1 MFFERTGDRMDVI
14 HIKRLEIFANHGV
27 IPEENTLGQKF
38 IISADLYK
46 DLRKAGKSDDVEE
59 TVHYGKAAV
68 LIKQIS
74 EKSVFRLIEKLA
86 EEIADALLKNFPV
99 EKVRVVIEKPWA
111 PVRLPLDTVA
121 VEIERSWHTAYLS
134 VGSNIGE
141 KEQFLN
147 NEVKKLDEDC
157 NIKVTKVS
165 KFIETEP
172 YGNVEQDKFLNGCL
186 EIRTLLTSDELLK
199 KVNEIEQ
206 EEGRIRTLH
215 WGPRTLDIDILLYD
229 NEVVYTDDLK
239 IPHPDMHNRMFVL
252 EPLCEIAP
260 FVIHPVLGKSVMR
273 LKEKLMDKQG

>member
-1 MFFERTGDRMDVI
+1 
-14 HIKRLEIFANHGV
+14 
-27 IPEENTLGQKF
+27 
-38 IISADLYK
+38 
-46 DLRKAGKSDDVEE
+46 LRKAGKTDDVEE

-121 VEIERSWHTAYLS
+121 VEIERSWHTVYLS
-134 VGSNIGE
+134 IGSNIGE
-141 KEQFLN
+141 KEQFLKN
-147 NEVKKLDEDC
+147 AIEKLDNDP

-186 EIRTLLTSDELLK
+186 EIKTLLTPSELLK
-199 KVNEIEQ
+199 KINEIEK

-229 NEVVYTDDLK
+229 NETVYTEDLK
-239 IPHPDMHNRMFVL
+239 IPHIDMHNRMFVL

-273 LKEKLMDKQG
+273 LKEKLMDKL

>member
-1 MFFERTGDRMDVI
+1 MDVI

-147 NEVKKLDEDC
+147 NAVKKLDEDC

-165 KFIETEP
+165 KYIETEP

-186 EIRTLLTSDELLK
+186 EIRTLLTPDELLK

>member
-1 MFFERTGDRMDVI
+1 MDVI

-46 DLRKAGKSDDVEE
+46 DLRKAGRTDDVEE

-99 EKVRVVIEKPWA
+99 EKVKVVIEKPWA

-134 VGSNIGE
+134 IGSNIGE
-141 KEQFLN
+141 REKFLDN
-147 NEVKKLDEDC
+147 AVKKLDNKIDTR
-157 NIKVTKVS
+157 VTKVS
-165 KFIETEP
+165 KYIETEP
-172 YGNVEQDKFLNGCL
+172 YGNVQQEKFLNGCV
-186 EIRTLLTSDELLK
+186 EIRTLLTPSELLK
-199 KVNEIEQ
+199 KANEIEK

-229 NEVVYTDDLK
+229 NETIYTEDLK
-239 IPHPDMHNRMFVL
+239 IPHIDMHNRMFVL

-260 FVIHPVLGKSVMR
+260 YAYHPVLGKSVMR
-273 LKEKLMDKQG
+273 LKQKLENKL

>member
-147 NEVKKLDEDC
+147 NAVKKLDEDC

-186 EIRTLLTSDELLK
+186 EIRTLLTPDELLK

-260 FVIHPVLGKSVMR
+260 FVLHPVLGKSVMR

>member
-74 EKSVFRLIEKLA
+74 EKSMFRLIEKLA

-147 NEVKKLDEDC
+147 NAFKKLDEDC

-165 KFIETEP
+165 KYIETEP

-186 EIRTLLTSDELLK
+186 EIRTLLTPDELLK
-199 KVNEIEQ
+199 KVNGIEQ